1 MAARARMS
9 LATSAKHALNA
20 FDDGAPTPD
29 SMLSVYL
36 DTSVTRIID
45 RAYLG
50 SFRANAKELRSTV
63 TLKDTDNLEAAESAI
78 SLVETFLTE
87 EFTVNGPGVAI
98 FANKDRVVEVAQLP
112 FRPEEVLHWGPRA
125 VVEPLREALDEFERI
140 AVVLF
145 DLEQTRYFSI
155 FLGEIEHKETFTD
168 DVPGKQ
174 ATGGWY
180 GLSQKNY
187 QRHHDD
193 RVLKHAKRTAAL
205 LGSEL
210 AVRPF
215 DRLFLAGPDEAVA
228 VLRHHLPKRI
238 AQRLAGV
245 LGLEHF
251 ATDAEV
257 LAAAL
262 VAGEEAE
269 LAREIAEVD
278 ALFENRSDHV
288 VLGPENTF
296 HALFIGRV
304 DRLFVARDASREVGK
319 CTECGRLTGLDPCPV
334 CTGAV
339 EPVQDAVET
348 AIELAVGQGAR
359 IEIVNGAAGARL
371 LTAGGFGAWTRR
383 SEH

>member
-1 MAARARMS
+1 MS
-9 LATSAKHALNA
+9 LATSAKHALTV
-20 FDDGAPTPD
+20 FDDGAPTSD

-50 SFRANAKELRSTV
+50 SFRANAKELRSAI
-63 TLKDTDNLEAAESAI
+63 TLKDTANLEAAESAI
-78 SLVETFLTE
+78 SLVEAFLTD
-87 EFTVNGPGVAI
+87 EFKVDGPGVAI
-98 FANKDRVVEVAQLP
+98 FANKDRVVEIAQLP
-112 FRPEEVLHWGPRA
+112 FRPEEALHWGPRP
-125 VVEPLREALDEFERI
+125 VIQPLREALDEFERI

-155 FLGEIEHKETFTD
+155 FLGEIEHKEAFTD

-210 AVRPF
+210 SVRPF

-238 AQRLAGV
+238 AQRLAGA

-251 ATDAEV
+251 ATDSEI

-262 VAGEEAE
+262 VAGEQAE
-269 LAREIAEVD
+269 FEREIAEVD
-278 ALFENRSDHV
+278 ALFENRTDHV

-296 HALFIGRV
+296 QALYIGRV
-304 DRLFVARDASREVGK
+304 DRLFVASDVSREVGK
-319 CTECGRLTGLDPCPV
+319 CVECGRLTGLDPCPV
-334 CTGAV
+334 CTGVIA
-339 EPVQDAVET
+339 PAHDAVEE
-348 AIELAVGQGAR
+348 AIELAVRQGAR
-359 IEIVNGAAGARL
+359 IEMVNGAAGTRL
-371 LTAGGFGAWTRR
+371 LTAGGFAAWTRR
-383 SEH
+383 SER